1 MTISAEKTGL
11 DRLQFYIDGVWT
23 DPVGTES
30 VRTYEAATGE
40 LLGTAALGSSAD
52 IDHAVRA
59 ARAAL
64 DHGPWGRTTAAE
76 RAEAM
81 FRYAKALRSRA
92 ETASRL
98 VSRENGMPITLS
110 KPFNGEAPAALLEM
124 YANMV
129 LVDPLERVQPS
140 PLGSTIVR
148 REPVGV
154 VGAITPW
161 NFPMSVALMKIAPA
175 LAAGCTVVLKHAPDT
190 ALDPYLLADAATE
203 AGLPPGVIN
212 IVLGDRDTGAAL
224 VSHPGIDKIAFTG
237 STAAG
242 RLIGAECGRLVRR
255 CSLELGGKSAA
266 IFCEDGDIG
275 TLLAGLGGSSF
286 MNNGQTCTA
295 QMRLLAPRSRYKEVV
310 DAVAAHSEGLKVGD
324 PLDQSTEC
332 GPMATEH
339 HLRRVMGYIDDARSN
354 SGARLVTGGGRPKG
368 LDQGYFV
375 APTVFADVDPDDRL
389 SREEVFGPV
398 MGITPYDSEDQAV
411 ELANDSNFG
420 LGGSVWTQ
428 DEDKGLDMARRIRAG
443 NIGVNY
449 WVLDMDAPF
458 GGYKD
463 SGIGRELG
471 PQGLEHYFEWKS
483 IYASADQL

>member
-11 DRLQFYIDGVWT
+11 DRLQFYIDGAWT
-23 DPVGTES
+23 DPVGTET

-110 KPFNGEAPAALLEM
+110 KPFNGEAPAALLDM

-140 PLGSTIVR
+140 PSGSTIVR

-203 AGLPPGVIN
+203 AGLPPGVVN
-212 IVLGDRDTGAAL
+212 IVLGDRDAGAAL

-339 HLRRVMGYIDDARSN
+339 HLQRVMGYIDDARSN

-368 LDQGYFV
+368 LERGYFV

-428 DEDKGLDMARRIRAG
+428 DEEKGLDMARRIRAG

-449 WVLDMDAPF
+449 WVLDMYAPF